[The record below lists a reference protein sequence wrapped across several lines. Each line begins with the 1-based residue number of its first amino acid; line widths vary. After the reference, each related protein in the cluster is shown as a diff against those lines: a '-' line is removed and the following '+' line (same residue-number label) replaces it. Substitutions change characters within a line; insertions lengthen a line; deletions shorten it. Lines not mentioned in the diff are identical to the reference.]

1 MADINKK
8 KSTLAL
14 AVGLLLTAGLSNFA
28 SASTTTSDTAHYLV
42 IATGG
47 QSVSQDHFI
56 LSNAEIG
63 ANQEF
68 LSIGEPPSGGTQIL
82 GKFHSDDEEGFGGGV
97 TLNNKGFN
105 ISPGNITALQGKD
118 YSGNAALIGD
128 NAKANFSNADVNA
141 KDNSANSGVLCAN
154 STNSECAQNSTAF
167 FEEADPNNRAAY
179 DIGNGA
185 TSGVDFTLASGN
197 GLINDLAQQRD
208 WILDLAT
215 DVTWDMS
222 DISQFVNGSMNDITT
237 SIDGLNSNTSG
248 ENADYVVIDL
258 DLGNSGYFNLN
269 NVNWV
274 IESLT
279 GLTAIFRM
287 VDGQYYS
294 FDNASVMLSDGTE
307 NFEKLGNGE
316 LGAIFYQDAYKG
328 TNEIF
333 NLSNVVLGGIGLWD
347 FTDFNPGGKNGQLM
361 KDIDSVWTDHS
372 STNTKI
378 TMDNAQGCG
387 QFISNTINMQ
397 NARWA
402 RCALGSPSVDVPEPS
417 TLLLF
422 ALGLFGLR
430 LRNKTL

>member
-8 KSTLAL
+8 KTKLAL
-14 AVGLLLTAGLSNFA
+14 AVGILLTFGLSGFA
-28 SASTTTSDTAHYLV
+28 SASTTTSETEHYLV

-47 QSVSQDHFI
+47 QSSSQDHFFM
-56 LSNAEIG
+56 SNAEIG

-68 LSIGEPPSGGTQIL
+68 LSVKEPPNGGSQIL
-82 GKFHSDDEEGFGGGV
+82 GKFDSADQKGFGGGV
-97 TLNNKGFN
+97 TLNNKGFD
-105 ISPGNITALQGKD
+105 ISAANLAALEGKN
-118 YSGNAALIGD
+118 YSGNVALIGD

-141 KDNSANSGVLCAN
+141 IDNSVNSGVLCAN
-154 STNSECAQNSTAF
+154 SANSECAQDNTAF
-167 FEEADPNNRAAY
+167 FEEGTPNTGTTY
-179 DIGNGA
+179 GIGNGA
-185 TSGVDFTLASGN
+185 TSGVDFSGAN

-208 WILDLAT
+208 WILGLET
-215 DVTWDMS
+215 DVTWDIS
-222 DISQFVNGSMNDITT
+222 DISQFDKGSMTNITT
-237 SIDGLNSNTSG
+237 SIDGLNTNTSG

-269 NVNWV
+269 NVNWI

-287 VDGQYYS
+287 ADGQYYS
-294 FDNASVMLSDGTE
+294 FDNASIMLSDGTE
-307 NFEKLGNGE
+307 NLEKLGNGE
-316 LGAIFYQDAYKG
+316 LGAIFYQDAYKQ

-347 FTDFNPGGKNGQLM
+347 FTDFNPNGKNGQLM
-361 KDIDSVWTDHS
+361 KDITSVWTDHN
-372 STNTKI
+372 STETNI

-387 QFISNTINMQ
+387 QFISNTVNMQ
-397 NARWA
+397 NARWG

-417 TLLLF
+417 TILLL

-430 LRNKTL
+430 IRNKTV